1 MKLTKWL
8 GALTLVALSWSA
20 HADAGLTVINADST
34 AYVLVVEDSQEKTWE
49 VKVDAGATVANIC
62 SNCYVSIKDQDDF
75 EYADAT
81 TVIRIVEGK
90 LQVQGQE

>member
-20 HADAGLTVINADST
+20 HADGGLTVINADSK

-49 VKVDAGATVANIC
+49 VQVDASATVSNIC
-62 SNCYVSIKDQDDF
+62 SNCYVSIKGQEDF